1 MNSTRTVRVAGRDTD
16 RNTEYVLD
24 VRYSEPIAGG
34 TPDKAVIA
42 APHPQYGG
50 EMSNP
55 VVRALEEALRNHGLS
70 TLAFDYRG
78 VGGSTGKQRGSLH
91 EGCQDLVCVGQHELA
106 RPLSL
111 LAGYSFGA
119 CAALGAAGTLEV
131 SSLLL
136 VAPPLALLEPAQLA
150 GFAGRLRVI
159 VGEHDEYAGAPALK
173 ALVDRVPGAQLL
185 VLPDTD
191 HFFTGSQLER
201 LRDALPRALTS

>member
-1 MNSTRTVRVAGRDTD
+1 MRSTRTIRVPGRDTD
-16 RNTEYVLD
+16 RNSEYVLD
-24 VRYSEPIAGG
+24 VRYSEPNTGG
-34 TPDKAVIA
+34 ARDKAVIA

-55 VVRALEEALRNHGLS
+55 VVRALEEALQREGWS

-78 VGGSTGKQRGSLH
+78 VGASTGTQRGSLH
-91 EGCQDLVCVGQHELA
+91 EGCQDLVRVGQHELA

-119 CAALGAAGTLEV
+119 CAAVGAAGILKV

-136 VAPPLALLEPAQLA
+136 VAPPLSLLDPTQLA
-150 GFAGRLRVI
+150 DFEGRLRVI
-159 VGEHDEYAGAPALK
+159 VGEHDEYAGAAALK
-173 ALVDRVPGAQLL
+173 ALVDRVPGGQLH

-191 HFFTGSQLER
+191 HFFTGSQRER
-201 LRDALPRALTS
+201 LRDALPRALAS